1 MRGKFIFTNVQ
12 LSSWIF
18 CILGGKIWWKATSHL
33 SHLWWQ
39 IWGPLEVI
47 ISEIK
52 VAHFL
57 WKTHRFLS
65 KFNLSVYRCFRIWP
79 PPPPLSLIDT
89 DRNTPPLYR
98 AISGVNLSP
107 RVTWVTF
114 GMDLLARRSV
124 NTSSFRFLPWTS
136 FSVTGRVLTAVSDQL
151 ITAIDWIKYEV
162 TFSLLI
168 WPWLFRKKLL
178 TVSLYKSSFS
188 LKYLTMKADYH
199 KSDCFLQ

>member
-1 MRGKFIFTNVQ
+1 MKSNK
-12 LSSWIF
+12 SPESPE
-18 CILGGKIWWKATSHL
+18 
-33 SHLWWQ
+33 

-57 WKTHRFLS
+57 WKTQTLIFL
-65 KFNLSVYRCFRIWP
+65 FAVFQNMTP
-79 PPPPLSLIDT
+79 PPPLSLSLIDT

-136 FSVTGRVLTAVSDQL
+136 FSVTGRVLAAVSDQL

-168 WPWLFRKKLL
+168 SPWLFRKKLL
-178 TVSLYKSSFS
+178 TVSLYKSSFSFS